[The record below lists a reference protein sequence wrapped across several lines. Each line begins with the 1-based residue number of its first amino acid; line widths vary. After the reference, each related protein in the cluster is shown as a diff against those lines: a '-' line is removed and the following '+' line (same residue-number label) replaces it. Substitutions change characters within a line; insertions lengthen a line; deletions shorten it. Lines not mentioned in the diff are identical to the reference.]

1 MRLVDPYRVAL
12 FTNLKENSNFHITKN
27 TFVDVDVEELNDILR
42 TNRYTEVDKDNDS
55 DKINV
60 EDCDGD
66 DEKKKKK
73 KILSNLH
80 NMNVEWN

>member
-12 FTNLKENSNFHITKN
+12 FTNLKENSNFHVTKN
-27 TFVDVDVEELNDILR
+27 TFVNVDVEELNDILR
-42 TNRYTEVDKDNDS
+42 TNIYTEVDKDNDS

-66 DEKKKKK
+66 DEKKEKEEN
-73 KILSNLH
+73 S
-80 NMNVEWN
+80 E